1 MQERD
6 IAGVAIVEAGDP
18 ERPDDCQRQQ
28 AGREPRE
35 GPIEPRDPP
44 HSAALPNASSQAR
57 RSRRSASASSDCISA
72 RVCCGSIWTK
82 RRREGSR
89 PRTAPP
95 ASIRQRP
102 DVVHV
107 VPLGQHVH
115 GQPQLG
121 GAIQRLTRHVFR
133 APGDV
138 LEQTAMGRLQA
149 EQVIAA
155 IVRGSEHDTVTGP
168 IERLRGFDQERR
180 GQRGTIGI
188 QHDSAAVTVLQ
199 QLRNGAKQAVA
210 EIRVPGLDHPDLG
223 RQVRSKEWL
232 RLRRSERHIGGDGGV
247 TGGRENIV
255 GDVAQ
260 ERRVASCRFFECER
274 RHQAGLGAAGN
285 RCLGHHG
292 DPAGRDRRILAMRNC
307 SPHGLSHSSRQ
318 ARQCSFVRCDKRK
331 RFTPCGE
338 SFVYGKVTR
347 SRSVHGA
354 VNAVIADRQWFVPC
368 GGRHAGTEVTQPS
381 HLAGEKKTATGGRRF
396 RGSEPISSW
405 ASAKMHVPVV

>member
-1 MQERD
+1 MRMLASAAVAVGAVLPPATDDEPCCKGIRHRLQERD

-57 RSRRSASASSDCISA
+57 RWHRSAVSISDCIRA
-72 RVCCGSIWTK
+72 RVWCGWFGRSSGAK
-82 RRREGSR
+82 DCPSN
-89 PRTAPP
+89 
-95 ASIRQRP
+95 SSVCKQSQRS

-149 EQVIAA
+149 EQVVAA

-168 IERLRGFDQERR
+168 IERVRGFDQERR

-232 RLRRSERHIGGDGGV
+232 RLRRSERHMGGDGGV

-307 SPHGLSHSSRQ
+307 SSHGLSHSSRQ
-318 ARQCSFVRCDKRK
+318 R
-331 RFTPCGE
+331 G
-338 SFVYGKVTR
+338 
-347 SRSVHGA
+347 
-354 VNAVIADRQWFVPC
+354 NAVSNSAIRESDSRRVASLSFM
-368 GGRHAGTEVTQPS
+368 
-381 HLAGEKKTATGGRRF
+381 EK
-396 RGSEPISSW
+396 
-405 ASAKMHVPVV
+405 